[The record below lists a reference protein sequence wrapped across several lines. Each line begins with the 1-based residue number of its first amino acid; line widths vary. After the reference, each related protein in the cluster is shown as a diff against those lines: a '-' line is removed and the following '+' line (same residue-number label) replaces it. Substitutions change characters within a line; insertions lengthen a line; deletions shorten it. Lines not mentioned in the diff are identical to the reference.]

1 MSIAQFWQN
10 NKRYAYFIF
19 AIALFAVIFLLPDA
33 SPIQAGERTIALS
46 LKGKASLAVM
56 AFTVVLWV
64 TEAVPFPIAGL
75 LSLALLT
82 ILKVEN
88 FKNLV
93 ADGFGNSIVL
103 FFIGVLIL
111 SAAINATTLMKRI
124 TSFMLYKL
132 GHKPSLIVLSFLI
145 AGTLLS
151 AWITDMAVAA
161 MLLPLGL
168 GILRDAGAEKLKS
181 NFGKALM
188 IAAAWGPLIGGIAT
202 PAGCGPNPLTM
213 GFLRDLAGIHFSF
226 LDWSLIGFPAALLM
240 IPFAW
245 WLLLYFFPPEKI
257 ALSISREEY
266 EARKKD
272 MGRITHKEI
281 MVVVI
286 FLFTITLWICEPFIK
301 SWTNGAIDYLEISFV
316 AFACACLFFLPGI
329 DVLSWKQ
336 AESEIS
342 WGGIVLIVTGLSLGM
357 AIYKAG
363 AAEWIA
369 YVLFGSIGSLH
380 PFAIVFIITVGVAL
394 MKVMFSSNTVT
405 GIIVVPLLIALAK
418 ATNISPALLAIPAGI
433 TSSLSFILVS
443 STPTNVIP
451 YSSGYFTIT
460 DMAKAGI
467 IMTVC
472 ASLCVAVCVY
482 FLGGALHII

>member
-1 MSIAQFWQN
+1 MNIVQFLNKNRRYVYFTIAV
-10 NKRYAYFIF
+10 
-19 AIALFAVIFLLPDA
+19 VIFIIILLLPDA
-33 SPIQAGERTIALS
+33 APIQAGGRTIALS
-46 LKGKASLAVM
+46 AKGKASLAVM
-56 AFTVVLWV
+56 AFTVVLWI

-75 LSLALLT
+75 ISLALLT
-82 ILKVEN
+82 ILKIEN

-111 SAAINATTLMKRI
+111 SAAINATNLMKRV
-124 TSFMLYKL
+124 TSFLLYKL
-132 GHKPSLIVLSFLI
+132 GHRPSLIVLVFLS

-161 MLLPLGL
+161 MLLPIGL
-168 GILRDAGAEKLKS
+168 GILRDANAEKLKS

-188 IAAAWGPLIGGIAT
+188 IASAWGPLIGGIAT

-213 GFLRDLAGIHFSF
+213 GFLRDLAGIHFTF

-245 WLLLYFFPPEKI
+245 WLLIYFFPPEKI
-257 ALSISREEY
+257 ALSINYKEY
-266 EARKKD
+266 EARKRE
-272 MGRITHKEI
+272 MGHISKKEI
-281 MVVVI
+281 MVITI
-286 FLFTITLWICEPFIK
+286 FLITIILWICEPFIK

-316 AFACACLFFLPGI
+316 AFACSCLFFLPGI

-357 AIYKAG
+357 AIYKTG

-369 YVLFGSIGSLH
+369 FVLFGSIDSLH
-380 PFAIVFIITVGVAL
+380 PFAIVFIITIGVAL

-418 ATNISPALLAIPAGI
+418 TTNISPALLAIPAGI

-467 IMTVC
+467 IMTLC
-472 ASLCVAVCVY
+472 ASLCVSICVY

>member
-1 MSIAQFWQN
+1 MSIVQFWRDNQ
-10 NKRYAYFIF
+10 RYAFFIF
-19 AIALFAVIFLLPDA
+19 AIIVFAIIYLLPDA
-33 SPIQAGERTIALS
+33 TPIQSSERTIALT
-46 LKGKASLAVM
+46 LKGKTSLAVM
-56 AFTVVLWV
+56 AFTVVLWI

-111 SAAINATTLMKRI
+111 SAAINATTLMKRV
-124 TSFMLYKL
+124 TTYMMFQL
-132 GHKPSLIVLSFLI
+132 GHRPSLIVLSFLI

-188 IAAAWGPLIGGIAT
+188 ISAAWGPLIGGIAT

-213 GFLRDLAGIHFSF
+213 GFLRDLAGIHFTF
-226 LDWSLIGFPAALLM
+226 LDWSLIGFPAAILM

-245 WLLLYFFPPEKI
+245 RLLLFFFPPEKI

-266 EARKKD
+266 EARKKE
-272 MGRITHKEI
+272 MGRITRKEI

-286 FLFTITLWICEPFIK
+286 FFITITLWICEPFIK
-301 SWTNGAIDYLEISFV
+301 SWTNGTIDYLEISFV
-316 AFACACLFFLPGI
+316 AFACACLFFIPGI

-336 AESEIS
+336 AETEIS
-342 WGGIVLIVTGLSLGM
+342 WGGIILIVTGLSLGM
-357 AIYKAG
+357 AIYKTG

-380 PFAIVFIITVGVAL
+380 PLAIVFIITIGVSI

-467 IMTVC
+467 AMTVL
-472 ASLCVAVCVY
+472 ASLCVSVSVY
-482 FLGGALHII
+482 VLGGALHII